1 MISII
6 RKEVFHQIAG
16 NNPEYLKYSLEDK
29 PFIKD
34 LAKVENYPYYQL
46 DTGEVFA
53 YLETFKKLL
62 IPKKFDIIDKLEKEI
77 PEFTLSNWNFAK
89 INDQVPYL
97 YSEFLKTE
105 ENSIIYLSTYHY
117 NEKTKEL
124 DDDYSKKIDDIR
136 RSVKSGTYEFHDSWS
151 KDTFQVTLKVEEND
165 WSICIYSCY
174 PEKRE
179 QHFNSRYVVTMDLL
193 LGSILNCILNVK

>member
-6 RKEVFHQIAG
+6 RKEAFHQIIG
-16 NNPEYLKYSLEDK
+16 NNPEYFKYSLEDK

-34 LAKVENYPYYQL
+34 LVKVENYPYYQL

-53 YLETFKKLL
+53 YVEPFKKLL
-62 IPKKFDIIDKLEKEI
+62 IPKKFDIIEKLEKEP
-77 PEFTLSNWNFAK
+77 PEFTLLNWNFAK

-97 YSEFLKTE
+97 CSEFHKTE
-105 ENSIIYLSTYHY
+105 EDSLVYLSTYHY
-117 NEKTKEL
+117 DTLTKEL
-124 DDDYSKKIDDIR
+124 DEEYSEKINNVR
-136 RSVKSGTYEFHDSWS
+136 KSAGSGTYEFYDSWS
-151 KDTFQVTLKVEEND
+151 KDTFQVTLKMEEND
-165 WSICIYSCY
+165 WSICVYSCY
-174 PEKRE
+174 PEKKK

>member
-6 RKEVFHQIAG
+6 RKEAFHQIVG
-16 NNPEYLKYSLEDK
+16 NNQEYFKYSLEDK

-34 LAKVENYPYYQL
+34 LVKVENYPYYQL

-53 YLETFKKLL
+53 YIEPFKKLL
-62 IPKKFDIIDKLEKEI
+62 IPKKFNIIEKLEKDP

-97 YSEFLKTE
+97 CSEFHKTE
-105 ENSIIYLSTYHY
+105 EDSILYLSTYHY
-117 NEKTKEL
+117 NSTREL
-124 DDDYSKKIDDIR
+124 DEEYSRKIDNIR
-136 RSVKSGTYEFHDSWS
+136 KSIRSGTYEFHDSWS

-165 WSICIYSCY
+165 WSIRIYSCY
-174 PEKRE
+174 PEKKR
-179 QHFNSRYVVTMDLL
+179 QHFNSRYAVTMDLL